1 MTSKALPTERLTK
14 QCLDLMRIGIFTK
27 NISCITLIAAVEN
40 TFPSLRYRL
49 TDRKVKYRVV
59 LLLKIKFFRPYDIT
73 RKLFLTFQLLA
84 TSKNI
89 NKKTEYLK
97 LDYSFSIFTVL
108 QFIFLYIANLLLHV
122 CF

>member
-1 MTSKALPTERLTK
+1 
-14 QCLDLMRIGIFTK
+14 MRVGIFTR
-27 NISCITLIAAVEN
+27 NFSCITLIAAVEN

-49 TDRKVKYRVV
+49 TDRKVKYKVA

-73 RKLFLTFQLLA
+73 IKLFLTFQLLA

-97 LDYSFSIFTVL
+97 LDYILFIFTVL
-108 QFIFLYIANLLLHV
+108 
-122 CF
+122 